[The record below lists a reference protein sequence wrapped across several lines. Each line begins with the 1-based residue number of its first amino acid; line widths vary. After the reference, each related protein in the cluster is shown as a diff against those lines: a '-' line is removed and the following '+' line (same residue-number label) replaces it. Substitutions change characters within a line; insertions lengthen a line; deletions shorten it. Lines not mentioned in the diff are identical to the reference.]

1 MTPDTIKTMLPQ
13 LVPFIRH
20 VGLSIDSVGEGTA
33 TASLAS
39 RSEVHNHLG
48 TLHAG
53 ALYTLGESATGAV
66 VLSLFG
72 DRFPNLFIAL
82 KSAAVTHSKARAGDT
97 LAVATL
103 QGGASAIRAA
113 YESDGKADFDV
124 EVVFTVDDTE
134 TARVTYTWAVRSP
147 RS

>member
-1 MTPDTIKTMLPQ
+1 MTPDMIKATLPQ

-20 VGLSIDSVGEGTA
+20 VGLTIDSVGTGTA

-39 RSEVHNHLG
+39 RQEVHNHLG

-66 VLSLFG
+66 VLSLLG
-72 DRFPNLFIAL
+72 DLFPNVFIAL
-82 KSAAVTHSKARAGDT
+82 KSAQVEHSKARPGDT
-97 LAVATL
+97 LATATL
-103 QGGASAIRAA
+103 KGDAAAVRAA
-113 YESDGKADFDV
+113 YDADGKVDFEV
-124 EVVFTVDDTE
+124 EVVFTVDATE
-134 TARVTYTWAVRSP
+134 TARVTYTWAARTP